1 MNQVSIKVSVSIVS
15 LVILHSATVYIDK
28 WLQPLIWGGWNLSRV
43 SETPDS
49 VDWLAE
55 TSQEFESKMSGGS
68 FLQKVFNKISL
79 QKNEKLWLS
88 NDGSR
93 VEDRLRLLAEFSETR
108 FSTQLKLDS
117 AANAKN
123 AKLSAGLREKGNL
136 CYAQGDSERAL
147 QVTTAISK
155 SHIDSHCSIVY
166 QF

>member
-1 MNQVSIKVSVSIVS
+1 
-15 LVILHSATVYIDK
+15 
-28 WLQPLIWGGWNLSRV
+28 
-43 SETPDS
+43 
-49 VDWLAE
+49 
-55 TSQEFESKMSGGS
+55 MSGGS

-147 QVTTAISK
+147 QVTTTISK
-155 SHIDSHCSIVY
+155 SHID
-166 QF
+166 